1 MSSFIILE
9 RDTQILSVCVWR
21 GGGGWGGIFLI
32 KKKNILNLVIC
43 NNNNNHK
50 DMIYP
55 LETFIKDNVL
65 KSVNEIV

>member
-9 RDTQILSVCVWR
+9 RDTQIQSVCVWR

-32 KKKNILNLVIC
+32 KKNILNLVIC